1 MNTFLGPIG
10 DDVDLI
16 IEIEAEQ
23 KSWDF
28 GAHVKTRTS
37 TAVDIG
43 EISWLIAAFVRS
55 RYRGRGVRFTGRL
68 CFAFK
73 LI

>member
-1 MNTFLGPIG
+1 MGLAAYG
-10 DDVDLI
+10 DPDVYRRQLASI
-16 IEIEAEQ
+16 IQVTE
-23 KSWDF
+23 
-28 GAHVKTRTS
+28 
-37 TAVDIG
+37 IG

-73 LI
+73 LIRSMLLSNP

>member
-1 MNTFLGPIG
+1 L
-10 DDVDLI
+10 
-16 IEIEAEQ
+16 
-23 KSWDF
+23 
-28 GAHVKTRTS
+28 